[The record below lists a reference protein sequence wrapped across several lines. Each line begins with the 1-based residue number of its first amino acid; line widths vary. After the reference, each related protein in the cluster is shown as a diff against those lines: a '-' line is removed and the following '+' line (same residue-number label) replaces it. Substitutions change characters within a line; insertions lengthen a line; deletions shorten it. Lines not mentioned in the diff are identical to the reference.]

1 MKFYLMPLALLFVLT
16 TTCTAWSAPLTTY
29 IAEFSVNGADKP
41 AETKSTIQTLLLTR
55 LAGEK
60 ITTVTKPEGA
70 MLQVSG
76 SYLQSGAMFSL
87 DAAVTNS
94 SGTVVTRAFS
104 QGKSADDLIPAV
116 TALAKSLTEGIE
128 KGVAA
133 VTPAPA
139 AAVAPVPVAALAPAP
154 VATPDIIKST
164 QPVPAAESGP
174 TFFKID
180 GAAGSMALGRT
191 LPGGERELF
200 VAGSRTLRYYRLG
213 TELKLMAEIPYKVYE
228 KLLSVDTA
236 DLDGDGTPE
245 IYVTVMTNDVL
256 KSQVWTV
263 DGTTLKKI
271 AGPLPYL
278 FRAVATG
285 SGGPK
290 LYAQQMS
297 GSNNFSG
304 AVAELVKTGNDY
316 GLKDNVTLPRGGYL
330 YNFTVLKGSKG
341 EKNPAIIDRS
351 GYLKVFTPGL
361 DELWKSSEEFG
372 GSEMFIRGG
381 ERDPISDDVTRKTYL
396 DPRLVITA
404 TGDLL
409 VPKNT
414 ESWFMRN
421 KHYYSGSS
429 LYCFVWNGSVLHEK
443 WHTKPTDYYMADF
456 AYDNTS
462 HELFMLEV
470 VAKEEGI
477 FDKGASRL
485 VIKKIE

>member
-1 MKFYLMPLALLFVLT
+1 MKLHRMYLALLLLVT
-16 TTCTAWSAPLTTY
+16 VAATAWSAPVQTY
-29 IAEFSVNGADKP
+29 VAEFSVSGAAQPEAVQK
-41 AETKSTIQTLLLTR
+41 TIRTLLLTR
-55 LAGEK
+55 LADDK
-60 ITTVTKPEGA
+60 IATVTTQDGTT
-70 MLQVSG
+70 MQVSG
-76 SYLQSGAMFSL
+76 SYLQSGTMFSL
-87 DAAVTNS
+87 DATVTSNTGAVI
-94 SGTVVTRAFS
+94 TRAFS

-116 TALAKSLTEGIE
+116 TVLAKSLSDGIE

-133 VTPAPA
+133 V
-139 AAVAPVPVAALAPAP
+139 AP
-154 VATPDIIKST
+154 VATAAQAPVQMPVPDIIKST
-164 QPVPAAESGP
+164 QPVPAPVSGP
-174 TFFKID
+174 AFFRLD

-200 VAGSRTLRYYRLG
+200 IAGSRVLRYYRLG
-213 TELKLMAEIPYKVYE
+213 TELKLMVEIPFKVYE
-228 KLLSVDTA
+228 NLLSVDTA

-245 IYVTVMTNDVL
+245 IYVTVMTNNVL

-304 AVAELVKTGNDY
+304 AVGELIKTGNDY
-316 GLKDNVTLPRGGYL
+316 GLKDNVSLPRGGYL

-341 EKNPAIIDRS
+341 EKNPAIIDRN

-381 ERDPISDDVTRKTYL
+381 ERDPISDDATRKVFL
-396 DPRLVITA
+396 DPRMVITA
-404 TGDLL
+404 AGDLL

-421 KHYYSGSS
+421 KHFYSGSS
-429 LYCFVWNGSVLHEK
+429 LYSFAWNGSVLHEK

-462 HELFMLEV
+462 QELFMLEV

-485 VIKKIE
+485 VIRKVE

>member
-1 MKFYLMPLALLFVLT
+1 MKLYLIPLAVLFVIT

-29 IAEFSVNGADKP
+29 IAEFSVSGADKP
-41 AETKSTIQTLLLTR
+41 AETKSTIQTLLLSR
-55 LAGEK
+55 LAGDK
-60 ITTVTKPEGA
+60 ITTVTKPDGA
-70 MLQVSG
+70 ALQVSG

-94 SGTVVTRAFS
+94 SGAVVTRAFS
-104 QGKSADDLIPAV
+104 QGKSVDDLIPAI
-116 TALAKSLTEGIE
+116 TALAKSLTDGIE
-128 KGVAA
+128 KG
-133 VTPAPA
+133 
-139 AAVAPVPVAALAPAP
+139 AAVAAPVPAAVVPVPVAAAVPVP
-154 VATPDIIKST
+154 VAAPDIIKST
-164 QPVPAAESGP
+164 QPAPAAVSGP
-174 TFFKID
+174 TFFKLD

-191 LPGGERELF
+191 LPSGERELF
-200 VAGSRTLRYYRLG
+200 VTGSYTLRYYRLG
-213 TELKLMAEIPYKVYE
+213 TELKLLAEIPYKVYE

-245 IYVTVMTNDVL
+245 IYVTMMANDLL

-278 FRAVATG
+278 FRTVTTG
-285 SGGPK
+285 SGVPK
-290 LYAQQMS
+290 LYAQMMS
-297 GSNNFSG
+297 GSNKFSG
-304 AVAELVKTGNDY
+304 AVAELVKSGNDY
-316 GLKDNVTLPRGGYL
+316 ILKDDVKLPHEGYL
-330 YNFTVLKGSKG
+330 YNFMVLKGSKG
-341 EKNPAIIDRS
+341 EKNPVIIDRS
-351 GYLKVFTPGL
+351 GYLRVFTPGL

-372 GSEMFIRGG
+372 GSEMFFWGA
-381 ERDPISDDVTRKTYL
+381 ERDPASDDAKRKVFL
-396 DPRLVITA
+396 EPRMVITA
-404 TGDLL
+404 AGDLL

-429 LYCFVWNGSVLHEK
+429 LYSFSWNGSVLHEK

-477 FDKGASRL
+477 FDKGVSRL

>member
-1 MKFYLMPLALLFVLT
+1 MKLHRMYLVLLLLT
-16 TTCTAWSAPLTTY
+16 TVAATAWSAPLTTY
-29 IAEFSVNGADKP
+29 VTEFSVSGAAQP
-41 AETKSTIQTLLLTR
+41 ETVQKTIRTLLLTR
-55 LAGEK
+55 LAGDK
-60 ITTVTKPEGA
+60 IATVTTQDGA
-70 MLQVSG
+70 TLQVSG

-104 QGKSADDLIPAV
+104 QGKSVDDLIPAV
-116 TALAKSLTEGIE
+116 TALAKSLTDGIE
-128 KGVAA
+128 KGAASVAS
-133 VTPAPA
+133 VPA
-139 AAVAPVPVAALAPAP
+139 AAVAPVPVAAVAPAP
-154 VATPDIIKST
+154 VALPDIIKAT
-164 QPVPAAESGP
+164 QPPPPPVSAPA
-174 TFFKID
+174 FFKLD

-200 VAGSRTLRYYRLG
+200 VTGSRTLRYYRLG
-213 TELKLMAEIPYKVYE
+213 TELKLMAEILYKVYE

-245 IYVTVMTNDVL
+245 IYVTMMANDVL

-263 DGTTLKKI
+263 DGTVLKKI
-271 AGPLPYL
+271 AGPLPYF
-278 FRAVATG
+278 FRTVATG
-285 SGGPK
+285 SGVAK

-304 AVAELVKTGNDY
+304 AVAELIKTGNDF

-341 EKNPAIIDRS
+341 EKNPVIIDRG

-372 GSEMFIRGG
+372 GSEMFFWGA
-381 ERDPISDDVTRKTYL
+381 ERDPVSDDAKRKVSL
-396 DPRLVITA
+396 DPRMVITA
-404 TGDLL
+404 AGDLL

-429 LYCFVWNGSVLHEK
+429 LYSFAWNGSVLHEK
-443 WHTKPTDYYMADF
+443 WHTKPTDYYLADF
-456 AYDNTS
+456 AYDDKS